1 MKLNKRI
8 KYVIILFILL
18 LLTFPI
24 YFGVFLDFFLVGE
37 FNLIMVLIILFG
49 YLILFIIG
57 KINEIYGY
65 NSKIIGI
72 MEKHDVINSFI
83 RDDNKLRRWLG
94 FLVIMIIEE
103 LIFRYYLIGILFY
116 QLSLEWLIAILI
128 SSLIFAVYHFHTW
141 FSYKNLRI
149 VSIFLLYSFCLGL
162 YTGYLLFT
170 LGIISCIFAHY
181 SLAIISYYGIYC
193 RYFKKSRIDGG

>member
-1 MKLNKRI
+1 MNKRI
-8 KYVIILFILL
+8 KYTIIVFTFLM
-18 LLTFPI
+18 LTFPF
-24 YFGVFLDFFLVGE
+24 YFGVFLDFFFVKE
-37 FNLIMVLIILFG
+37 FNLLIVLIILFG
-49 YLILFIIG
+49 YLILLIIG
-57 KINEIYGY
+57 KTIELYGY
-65 NSKIIGI
+65 NSKIIDI

-83 RDDNKLRRWLG
+83 RDDNKLLRWLG

-116 QLSLEWLIAILI
+116 QLYLEWLISILI
-128 SSLIFAVYHFHTW
+128 SSLIFAVYHLHTW

-149 VSIFLLYSFCLGL
+149 VSIFLFYSFCLGL

-170 LGIISCIFAHY
+170 LGMISCIFAHY